1 MATLTTKPS
10 FKPHHKFYLGV
21 SLVLASIV
29 FVGFAPT
36 YYLKSFF
43 GNPALPLLVHIH
55 GFVMTLWYALFITQ
69 VLLVAKDRVEIHQ
82 KLGYAGI
89 FLSAAVAVLGTA
101 VSIGL
106 AHRRLVAN
114 PNSTLGPF
122 LLCLQLFSI
131 VLVFVIL
138 ISCAVYFRRRP
149 DYHKRLM
156 TLAMLSVLGPAIVRL
171 PGINDNNIPA
181 AIVIGISLTLTCI
194 AVDTIRNKRL
204 HPAFGW
210 GGALVV
216 GSVFL
221 FMPLA
226 QSAVWGHFVRRLLV

>member
-1 MATLTTKPS
+1 MATVTTKPS
-10 FKPHHKFYLGV
+10 FRHDHKFYFGV
-21 SLVLASIV
+21 ALVLAAIV

-36 YYLKSFF
+36 YYLKRFF
-43 GNPALPLLVHIH
+43 DNSPLPLLVHIH
-55 GFVMTLWYALFITQ
+55 GFVMTVWYALFITQ
-69 VLLVAKDRVEIHQ
+69 VLLVAKDRVELQQ

-114 PNSTLGPF
+114 PNSTLGP
-122 LLCLQLFSI
+122 
-131 VLVFVIL
+131 
-138 ISCAVYFRRRP
+138 
-149 DYHKRLM
+149 
-156 TLAMLSVLGPAIVRL
+156 AIVRL
-171 PGINDNNIPA
+171 PGINDHNIPA
-181 AIVIGISLTLTCI
+181 AIVIGISLTLACI
-194 AVDTIRNKRL
+194 VVDTVRNKRL

-210 GGALVV
+210 GGTLVI

-226 QSAVWGHFVRRLLV
+226 QSAAWAPFVRRMLI